1 MVAALSLG
9 LVHLIVGSLL
19 TQMEN
24 DDGQWNEWM
33 MGRVNDVSM
42 RDVREM
48 DNVIFVK
55 KSKKFLW
62 VNKKNFEQK

>member
-9 LVHLIVGSLL
+9 LIHLIVGSLL

-24 DDGQWNEWM
+24 DNGQWNEWM

-55 KSKKFLW
+55 KFKKFL
-62 VNKKNFEQK
+62 